1 MSKIIRFSPLGD
13 PERSTPTPDR
23 IVHGQPEQ
31 LLWNVYSDPKGWFHV
46 GRWSS
51 TPGSWRVQ
59 YTENELCHLLS
70 GRIRLRDA
78 EGTAYDFGAGDT
90 FVICSGFA
98 GVWEVLEPCVKLY
111 AIYDPQ

>member
-13 PERSTPTPDR
+13 PERSTPAPDR
-23 IVHGQPEQ
+23 IVHGKPEQ
-31 LLWNVYSDPKGWFHV
+31 LLWNVYSDAKGWFHV

-70 GRIRLRDA
+70 GRICLRDA
-78 EGTAYDFGAGDT
+78 QGTAYDFGAG
-90 FVICSGFA
+90 
-98 GVWEVLEPCVKLY
+98 
-111 AIYDPQ
+111 